1 MEMFNVHRRDIL
13 NFDNYMDLKK
23 PGFGGPKSA
32 KVYRD
37 ASGKK
42 VNTNPKLEGYQRV
55 VQRDAAFSHN
65 VYDPTYKAMTH
76 DLVYKQE
83 KKKPFTYDPYSTA
96 IPVKEIGAVKEGRS
110 CRSFSEFLNEADGG
124 AEMRIPAR
132 SFDMAED
139 ILFDKKIDWDGFANT
154 PRGINGKAFTKG
166 GEMVAYFDNDTKEL
180 VMLPNAAEM
189 TMPAQMD
196 DYSEEEYPED
206 EYMDDEFE
214 KTPEEEDDLEID
226 EPEIENLVTSKK
238 SKEIKEIED
247 LLTSFEGGPSDYDE
261 EDEF

>member
-42 VNTNPKLEGYQRV
+42 VNSNPKLEGYQRV
-55 VQRDAAFSHN
+55 VQRDSAFSHN

-96 IPVKEIGAVKEGRS
+96 LPVKEVGAVKEGRS
-110 CRSFSEFLNEADGG
+110 CRSFSEFLNEAEG

-180 VMLPNAAEM
+180 VMLPNATEM
-189 TMPAQMD
+189 TMPAEMD
-196 DYSEEEYPED
+196 SYTEEEYPED
-206 EYMDDEFE
+206 EYMDDAEVRE
-214 KTPEEEDDLEID
+214 TPEEEDLEID
-226 EPEIENLVTSKK
+226 EPEIENLLTSKK

-247 LLTSFEGGPSDYDE
+247 LLTSFEDSSPEYD